1 MSDETRLERI
11 EVKLAHL
18 EHAVNAISDVVARQQ
33 GEIDRALQ
41 RARLL
46 ASQLES
52 IETAARANPSATEK
66 PPHY

>member
-18 EHAVNAISDVVARQQ
+18 EHAVSEISDVVARQQ

-41 RARLL
+41 RAKLL

-52 IETAARANPSATEK
+52 IETAARASATATEK